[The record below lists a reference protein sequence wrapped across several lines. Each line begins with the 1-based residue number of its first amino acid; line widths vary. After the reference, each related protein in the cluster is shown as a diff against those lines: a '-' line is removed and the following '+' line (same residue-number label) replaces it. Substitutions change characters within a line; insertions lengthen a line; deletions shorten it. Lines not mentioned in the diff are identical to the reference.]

1 MMHSLSL
8 LTTSFLIAEH
18 KANPSLG
25 KGFVTIP
32 DIEEHFGTARKNS
45 GALVIAYVP
54 EVPPSDAEAWN
65 QYTKDKQGWVQSSLG
80 SVNVTDSVW
89 PSIWEV
95 PSEGGAQALAELES
109 TCSALGS
116 RTHLSDDARADR
128 ISVEPNTDPF
138 SPVWTFSPPP
148 LPDDLSIV
156 NYNLRVRPAFQN
168 AVNYIAITKQP
179 TFLDVCDQ
187 SASLNNQ
194 EHTESLQ
201 TAVVFP
207 VFAQYDKESSDVV
220 GHLVAVI
227 PWEVFF
233 QDILLDDAPPLR
245 AVVENTCNEVFT
257 LEIKGHDATFLAEE
271 DLHDK
276 TFTDMAIK
284 RSFASIHDDVE
295 DHDHKRRSQEIDSQ
309 TCQYTLTIYPTK
321 AMHCDNITKNP
332 VIFAVVVVGVFFI
345 TSVLFIIFDCYV
357 RKRTEKVMNVAL
369 KQNAIVSSLFPKNVQ
384 IKMMAE
390 ADEND
395 KLGKVGRAGIKS
407 FLNSDKQPGTVE
419 KEALVS
425 TKPIAGKYYWTV

>member
-1 MMHSLSL
+1 MHSLSL

-32 DIEEHFGTARKNS
+32 DVEEHFGTARVNS
-45 GALVIAYVP
+45 GALVIAYMP
-54 EVPPSDAEAWN
+54 EVPPSDVDAWN
-65 QYTKDKQGWVQSSLG
+65 QYAKEKQGWIQSSLG
-80 SVNVTDSVW
+80 IVNVTDSIL

-95 PSEGGAQALAELES
+95 PSEGGTRALAEFES

-116 RTHLSDDARADR
+116 RGHLSDEAREDR
-128 ISVEPNTDPF
+128 IPVEPNTGPF

-148 LPDDLSIV
+148 LSDDLAIV

-168 AVNYIAITKQP
+168 AIDYIAATKQP

-187 SASLNNQ
+187 SASFDDQ
-194 EHTESLQ
+194 DHAESLQ
-201 TAVVFP
+201 TVVVFP
-207 VFAQYDKESSDVV
+207 VFAQYDQEASDVV

-257 LEIKGHDATFLAEE
+257 FEIKGHDATFLAEE

-276 TFTDMAIK
+276 TFADMAIK
-284 RSFASIHDDVE
+284 RTFASIRDDVE
-295 DHDHKRRSQEIDSQ
+295 AHDHKRRSQEIDSN

-332 VIFAVVVVGVFFI
+332 VIFAVVVVGVFFM
-345 TSVLFIIFDCYV
+345 TSLLFIIFDCYV
-357 RKRTEKVMNVAL
+357 RRRTEKVMNVAL

-407 FLNSDKQPGTVE
+407 FLNSDKQTGTTE

-425 TKPIAGKYYWTV
+425 TKPIAGK